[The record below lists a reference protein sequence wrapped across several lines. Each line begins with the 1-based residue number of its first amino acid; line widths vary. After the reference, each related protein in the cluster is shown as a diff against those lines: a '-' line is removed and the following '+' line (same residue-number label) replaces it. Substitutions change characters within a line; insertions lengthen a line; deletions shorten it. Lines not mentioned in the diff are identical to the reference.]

1 MYKYYIY
8 IYIYVLSVTP
18 GASPTSGSHT
28 AQPSVRLTEALLLAP
43 MGKVW
48 RPPSLMLQ
56 KQRSTGVQVCVKDVS
71 SINTF
76 SSWGSPPNPKA

>member
-1 MYKYYIY
+1 MSCFWH
-8 IYIYVLSVTP
+8 LEP
-18 GASPTSGSHT
+18 PPTSGSHT

-48 RPPSLMLQ
+48 RPPSQSLMLQ

-71 SINTF
+71 SINT
-76 SSWGSPPNPKA
+76 SSCWGSPPNPKA